1 MKRMRLVA
9 AVVVLVL
16 ALAGC
21 SLFKHLQP
29 PSWIIGT
36 WSDST
41 KAITWVFTS
50 DNVTTS
56 TAFST
61 VDFGELYAD
70 GSVEETSTSTSYALT
85 QTTSGLTA
93 TYTFEQVS
101 ATSINY
107 SISSVPAGEILLTKQ

>member
-1 MKRMRLVA
+1 MRRMRLVGLLL
-9 AVVVLVL
+9 VLVL

-36 WSDST
+36 WSDGS
-41 KAITWVFTS
+41 KVMTWVFTS
-50 DNVTTS
+50 DNVTYS
-56 TAFST
+56 AAGST

-70 GSVEETSTSTSYALT
+70 GSVKESFTSTSYALT
-85 QTTSGLTA
+85 QTASSVTV

-107 SISSVPAGEILLTKQ
+107 SLSTLSSYKILLTKQ